1 MIALNFGKSLLLI
14 VVLSVLSLGLIQTGA
29 AYTLGSTSGIWTA
42 VTGGPNVVYAG
53 VGTSS
58 ITWGTPATSNGP
70 SGSTFSG
77 VGATTITITNGVSNV
92 FNIGQITHQNY
103 AINSGTGAT
112 GATLRVALTFTDPAL
127 PITYLNY
134 NLWID
139 ETPNEDSC
147 TQCNRRTPHYLPCYG
162 SSTSPK
168 PCTGFSGPCPD
179 GFGWSNT
186 QSSQTFQ
193 IGNDFYTLVIDGF
206 MDCSTGTTP
215 ISTFT
220 TQEGCNNIACLYGHL
235 LKATT
240 AIQVVKKTNGQI
252 YASAPGPTIPV
263 GCPVSWQY
271 VVTNVGENSLSSV
284 TLTDNKVTVPSGH
297 TGDTN
302 SNGLLDKT
310 ETWIYTAS
318 GTAISGQYTNTAS
331 VSGSDSAGHPA
342 TDTDISYY
350 YGCTPTLT
358 NTLTSATACVGS
370 SVTFAAAISS
380 SGCSPTIQSYQWQ
393 KYSGSSWVNLA
404 EGDGTKYSGT
414 TTAAN
419 LIINSL
425 VAVDAGRYRAVL
437 TYYSGCTQITPEATL
452 TVRPLISPIVTPPT
466 TLCDGATA
474 TFSATPNVPATYSYQ
489 WQVNSGSGWT
499 NVATGTGGT
508 TPQYS
513 FTATYADNGKQ
524 YRVKIGYLTT
534 PSCPVDSTGYTLAV
548 KPPISPIV
556 TPPTTLCD
564 GATATFSA
572 TPNDPATYSYQWQ
585 VNSGSGWTNVATGTG
600 GTTPQYSFTATYADN
615 GKQYRVKIGYLT
627 APSCP
632 VDSTG
637 YTLAVRQTI
646 NLDCPPDVSLCN
658 GGTASFT
665 VTPTPADSG
674 LYQYQWDLSIDSG
687 STWTPITEAT
697 SSTYSFAAVLADN
710 GKQYRV
716 RVKYNTIPYCN
727 EVTSCAAKLMVQSG
741 TTVAVG
747 GPMTICVMDGPI
759 PLTGTATNAQSALW
773 SIVSGGAYGGVGST
787 SYNPIT
793 GTATTIFTPT
803 YPSPSTSFSEAV
815 VVQLTATPKSPCG
828 AVSPATQTIT
838 LVQKPV
844 INIVVIQPAP

>member
-1 MIALNFGKSLLLI
+1 MITLKFGKSLLLI
-14 VVLSVLSLGLIQTGA
+14 VVLSILSLGLIQTGA
-29 AYTLGSTSGIWTA
+29 AYTLGSSSGIWTA
-42 VTGGPNVVYAG
+42 VTGGPDVVYAG

-58 ITWGTPATSNGP
+58 ITWGTPASGAP

-92 FNIGQITHQNY
+92 FKIGQITHQNY
-103 AINSGTGAT
+103 PIYSGTGAT

-134 NLWID
+134 VLWID
-139 ETPNEDSC
+139 ETPNEGTC
-147 TQCNRRTPHYLPCYG
+147 AQCAQRNPNYTPCYESG
-162 SSTSPK
+162 SSGH
-168 PCTGFSGPCPD
+168 CTGFSGPCPD

-220 TQEGCNNIACLYGHL
+220 TQEGCINIACLYGHL

-240 AIQVVKKTNGQI
+240 AIQVVKKTNGQT

-263 GCPVSWQY
+263 GCPVTWQY

-284 TLTDNKVTVPSGH
+284 TLTDNKVTVPSTH

-302 SNGLLDKT
+302 SNGILEKT

-318 GTAISGQYTNTAS
+318 GTATSGQYTNTAS
-331 VSGSDSAGHPA
+331 VSGSDSASHQV

-358 NTLTSATACVGS
+358 NTPTSPTACVGS
-370 SVTFAAAISS
+370 SVTFSAAISS
-380 SGCSPTIQSYQWQ
+380 SGCMPTIQSYQWQ
-393 KYSGSSWVNLA
+393 KYSGSNWVNLA

-419 LIINSL
+419 LNINSL
-425 VAVDAGRYRAVL
+425 VAGDAGRYKAVL

-452 TVRPLISPIVTPPT
+452 TVSPLISPIVTPPA

-474 TFSATPNVPATYSYQ
+474 TFSATPNNPATYSYQ
-489 WQVNSGSGWT
+489 WQANSGSGWA

-524 YRVKIGYLTT
+524 YRVE
-534 PSCPVDSTGYTLAV
+534 
-548 KPPISPIV
+548 
-556 TPPTTLCD
+556 
-564 GATATFSA
+564 
-572 TPNDPATYSYQWQ
+572 
-585 VNSGSGWTNVATGTG
+585 
-600 GTTPQYSFTATYADN
+600 
-615 GKQYRVKIGYLT
+615 IGYLT

-674 LYQYQWDLSIDSG
+674 QYKYQWDFSIDSG
-687 STWTPITEAT
+687 STWTPITVAT
-697 SSTYSFAAVLADN
+697 SSTYSFSAVLADN

-716 RVKYNTIPYCN
+716 RVKYNTMPYCN
-727 EVTSCAAKLMVQSG
+727 EVTSCVAKLTVQSG

-759 PLTGTATNAQSALW
+759 QLTGTATNAQSALW
-773 SIVSGGAYGGVGST
+773 SIVSGGLYGGVGST